1 MDSLLH
7 VIVGAGIPNYFHNC
21 IDSVLRHSRLPILAV
36 YNSLSREDSD
46 RFHNVKQQIETSQ
59 VVFLENS
66 EKSGSKTGS
75 LYLAYNQA
83 LDYAERNGFDFVNL
97 IQSDMQVFFWDDGFV
112 STATEIFTAQP
123 QKTGQ
128 FVSNIFTQIPQ
139 RGKRLD
145 YFSIW
150 SPDPIPGY
158 LSCPGESDVG
168 IFKVQDFRKRRGEFT
183 ATEKANSALVANAGG
198 HVVLHPK
205 PFLAPI
211 PFPLTVRKGRMPGMS
226 TQFDHRQPPLLEV
239 FGEVPDFDLSSEN
252 FRPIFM
258 EDIIRPRYGRGL
270 TPYWPS
276 STEGTHWISIRL
288 QWARGS
294 GKSIFAR
301 TSQGSAPLTTRER
314 LAEMFSDV
322 FRVSLGMAKLL
333 KASLRGRRR
342 SRKSGF
348 PGPGKTAARPPRQE

>member
-7 VIVGAGIPNYFHNC
+7 VIVGAGIPIYFHNC
-21 IDSVLRHSRLPILAV
+21 IDSVLRHSRLPILAI
-36 YNSLSREDSD
+36 YNSLSQEDSD

-59 VVFLENS
+59 VFFLENS

-83 LDYAERNGFDFVNL
+83 LDFAERNGFDFVNL
-97 IQSDMQVFFWDDGFV
+97 IQSDMQVFFWVDDFV
-112 STATEIFTAQP
+112 STATEIFATWP
-123 QKTGQ
+123 QETGQ
-128 FVSNIFTQIPQ
+128 FISNIFTQIPQ
-139 RGKRLD
+139 QGKRFD

-150 SPDPIPGY
+150 SPDPLPGY

-168 IFKVQDFRKRRGEFT
+168 IFKIQDFRKRRGEFT
-183 ATEKANSALVANAGG
+183 ATEKANSTLVANAGG

-211 PFPLTVRKGRMPGMS
+211 PFPITVRNGRVPRMS
-226 TQFDHRQPPLLEV
+226 ARFDHRQPPLLEV
-239 FGEVPDFDLSSEN
+239 FGELPDFDLSSEN
-252 FRPIFM
+252 FQHVFM
-258 EDIIRPRYGRGL
+258 EDIIRPRYGRTL

-288 QWARGS
+288 RWARGS

-301 TSQGSAPLTTRER
+301 SSQGSSPLTSLER
-314 LAEMFSDV
+314 LAAMLCDV
-322 FRVSLGMAKLL
+322 LRVTLGMTKLL
-333 KASLRGRRR
+333 WAALRGRLRLQ
-342 SRKSGF
+342 K
-348 PGPGKTAARPPRQE
+348 

>member
-21 IDSVLRHSRLPILAV
+21 IDSVLRHSRLPILAI
-36 YNSLSREDSD
+36 YNSLSQEDSD
-46 RFHNVKQQIETSQ
+46 RFHKVKQQMETSQ

-112 STATEIFTAQP
+112 STATEIFTAKT
-123 QKTGQ
+123 QKSGQ

-139 RGKRLD
+139 RGKRFD

-168 IFKVQDFRKRRGEFT
+168 IFKVQDFRKARGEFT
-183 ATEKANSALVANAGG
+183 ASEKANSTLVTKAGG
-198 HVVLHPK
+198 QVVLHPK

-211 PFPLTVRKGRMPGMS
+211 PFPLAVRNGRVPRIS
-226 TQFDHRQPPLLEV
+226 TRFDQRRPPLLEV
-239 FGEVPDFDLSSEN
+239 FSEVPEFDLSSEN
-252 FRPIFM
+252 FRPVFM
-258 EDIIRPRYGRGL
+258 EDIIRPRYGRTL

-276 STEGTHWISIRL
+276 STEGTYWISIRL
-288 QWARGS
+288 RWARGS

-301 TSQGSAPLTTRER
+301 SSQGSAPLTSLER
-314 LAEMFSDV
+314 LAEMFLDV
-322 FRVSLGMAKLL
+322 FRVTLGLTKLL
-333 KASLRGRRR
+333 RATLRGRLRV
-342 SRKSGF
+342 RK
-348 PGPGKTAARPPRQE
+348 

>member
-21 IDSVLRHSRLPILAV
+21 IDSVLRHSRLPILAI
-36 YNSLSREDSD
+36 YNSLSQEDSD
-46 RFHNVKQQIETSQ
+46 RFHTLKQQIGSSQ
-59 VVFLENS
+59 VSFIENS
-66 EKSGSKTGS
+66 EKLGSKTGS

-112 STATEIFTAQP
+112 GTATEIFATRP

-128 FVSNIFTQIPQ
+128 FVSNIFTQLPQ
-139 RGKRLD
+139 RGKRFD

-150 SPDPIPGY
+150 SPIPIPGY

-168 IFKVQDFRKRRGEFT
+168 IFKIQDFRKRRGEFT
-183 ATEKANSALVANAGG
+183 ATEKENSQLVANAGG

-211 PFPLTVRKGRMPGMS
+211 PFPFTVRNGKVSGMS
-226 TQFDHRQPPLLEV
+226 NRFDQRQPPLLEV
-239 FGEVPDFDLSSEN
+239 FGHVPDFDLSSEN

-258 EDIIRPRYGRGL
+258 EDIIRPRYGRTL

-288 QWARGS
+288 RWSRSA

-301 TSQGSAPLTTRER
+301 ASQGSAQLTARER
-314 LAEMFSDV
+314 LAEMFWGF
-322 FRVSLGMAKLL
+322 FRVTLGMAKLF
-333 KASLRGRRR
+333 KSSVWGRRLGG
-342 SRKSGF
+342 KSGSPD
-348 PGPGKTAARPPRQE
+348 PGETAARHQGK